1 MKKWNQIINAVML
14 GSLSLPIIRL
24 IIDYVDLIILRP
36 EVYQVRSAPWYLG
49 GLIYA
54 VITLA
59 VLLVCIVIKVIIK
72 HQSRKGVS

>member
-1 MKKWNQIINAVML
+1 ML

-36 EVYQVRSAPWYLG
+36 EVYEIRSAPWYIG
-49 GLIYA
+49 GMIYA

-59 VLLVCIVIKVIIK
+59 VILVCVVIKVIIK
-72 HQSRKGVS
+72 YKSNKGVS

>member
-1 MKKWNQIINAVML
+1 MKKWNQIINIAML

-72 HQSRKGVS
+72 HQSIKGVS

>member
-49 GLIYA
+49 GMLYGI
-54 VITLA
+54 ITAA
-59 VLLVCIVIKVIIK
+59 VLLVCMVIKVIIK
-72 HQSRKGVS
+72 HKTKKVE

>member
-36 EVYQVRSAPWYLG
+36 EVYEIRSAPWYIG
-49 GLIYA
+49 GMIYA

-59 VLLVCIVIKVIIK
+59 VILVCVVIKVILK
-72 HQSRKGVS
+72 HKSAKGE